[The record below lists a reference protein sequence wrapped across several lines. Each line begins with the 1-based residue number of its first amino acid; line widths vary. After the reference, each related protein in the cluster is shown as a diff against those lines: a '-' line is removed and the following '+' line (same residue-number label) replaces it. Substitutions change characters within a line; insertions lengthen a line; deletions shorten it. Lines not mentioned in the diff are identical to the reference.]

1 MKTKQGTVS
10 AVLLR
15 IFAILFV
22 MLFFWAL
29 MLAVVQ
35 SAQRQYYLPI
45 ALAPALTAVLLLIF
59 KKADRIYH
67 RIPARILVTL
77 FAFACIVTLF
87 GMLYFSY
94 RMRQTFGVD
103 TWDFTRIQIDAA
115 KKAGGN
121 QDINLSYYAKYK
133 NNQFIYLLLSL
144 LFRFVLRTAPNASGE
159 VLNQWAIALNCAA
172 ILTAVILS
180 FCALKR
186 SRGTHFA
193 FAAGTFLLLYTPLW
207 LYSPIYYTDTL
218 GLPFIVLPLLLYTF
232 LKSGKTVR
240 NIVLFCIMG
249 IVCAIGMKIKMSIVF
264 IFIAIGIVVLLLDRQ
279 KLRWLFVLSGTAALV
294 LTAFALQLG
303 IDRTMHITEE
313 EYDKSQF
320 PYLHWVMMS
329 LGENGGYDAKMVKYT
344 ASFDTMEE
352 RKTAVVEKTKE
363 LLEERGFA
371 GTVKHVFVTKMMHTW
386 GDGTMSGTYYLGRE
400 PAEDGVFREYFTQKG
415 KSFRYVYMYLQ
426 TVHLMLLFGVMISGI
441 GMFRRPE
448 GDVVSAMRI
457 SVFGL
462 LVFLLIWECNARY
475 LVHIAPFLLIVSTDG
490 MAFLSRL
497 RVDEVKPEKIP
508 EKSEKIS

>member
-10 AVLLR
+10 VVLLR

-22 MLFFWAL
+22 MLFFWAM

-45 ALAPALTAVLLLIF
+45 ALAPALTAVLLLVF
-59 KKADRIYH
+59 KKANGLYH
-67 RIPARILVTL
+67 RIPAHILVML
-77 FAFACIVTLF
+77 FASACIVTFF

-115 KKAGGN
+115 EKAGGYQGVN
-121 QDINLSYYAKYK
+121 ISYYAKYK
-133 NNQFIYLLLSL
+133 NNQFTYLLLTL
-144 LFRFVLRTAPNASGE
+144 LFRSVLWLAPNASGE
-159 VLNQWAIALNCAA
+159 VLNQCAMTLNCAA
-172 ILTAVILS
+172 ILMAIILV
-180 FCALKR
+180 FCAIKR

-193 FAAGTFLLLYTPLW
+193 FAAGIFLLLYTPLW

-232 LKSGKTVR
+232 LESGKTAR
-240 NIVLFCIMG
+240 NVVLFCIMG
-249 IVCAIGMKIKMSIVF
+249 VVCAIGMKIKMSIVF
-264 IFIAIGIVVLLLDRQ
+264 IFIAIGILFLLLDRQ

-294 LTAFALQLG
+294 LIAFVLQLG
-303 IDRTMHITEE
+303 IDRTMHITKED
-313 EYDKSQF
+313 YDRSQF

-329 LGENGGYDAKMVKYT
+329 LGENGGYDAQMVKYT
-344 ASFDTMEE
+344 ASFETMEE

-400 PAEDGVFREYFTQKG
+400 PAENGVFRKYFTQKG
-415 KSFRYVYMYLQ
+415 ESFRYVYIYLQ
-426 TVHLMLLFGVMISGI
+426 TVHLMLLFGVMISGLW
-441 GMFRRPE
+441 MFRKPE

-475 LVHIAPFLLIVSTDG
+475 LVHIAPFLVIVSTDG

-497 RVDEVKPEKIP
+497 KADGIKPEKIP